1 MSDAPRMQ
9 VEIWSDVVCP
19 FCYIGKRQLGA
30 ALAAWPQRDRVAVVW
45 RSFQLA
51 PDTRT
56 DPTRSAMQN
65 LAEKKGWTLDTSRE
79 AMAGV
84 TSRAAV
90 VGLHLDFDR
99 ATVANTFD
107 AHRLTHEAAAHGRG
121 DELVE
126 ALFEAYF
133 VDGRNI
139 GDREVLAQMATGIG
153 LPETEVRAMLDSD
166 RYAAEVQ
173 QDIDQAR
180 RFGIAAVPCFVF
192 DRKYAVSGAQESS
205 VLRQALQQSLAGWQA
220 RT

>member
-9 VEIWSDVVCP
+9 VEVWSDVVCP
-19 FCYIGKRQLGA
+19 FCYIGKRQLDA
-30 ALAAWPQRDRVAVVW
+30 ALAAWSQRDRVAIVW

-65 LAEKKGWTLDTSRE
+65 LAEKKGWTLDTFRE

-84 TSRAAV
+84 TSRAAA

-107 AHRLTHEAAAHGRG
+107 AHRLTHEAAAHGRC

-205 VLRQALQQSLAGWQA
+205 VLRQALQQSLADWQA